1 MGFGSNL
8 NAGTARAA
16 VVDTKAGGMSAGES
30 FTTAVAA
37 LSSALER
44 NTSLCAPFLDV
55 LPIDGAGIATLGH
68 PFGSETVCAS
78 NQLVA
83 RLDELQ
89 IDLGE
94 GPCWQAQATRRP
106 VLTSDTRDSSRDAWP
121 VFAEAI
127 QDDNVGALY
136 AFPLI
141 IGPLSIGAIDLY
153 SVRTGGL
160 SEKQVADATELASIA
175 ARQVLRC
182 TLSDCEFR
190 SRDDAGDAVTE
201 YSRRVVHQATGMV
214 LAQLNVPAADA
225 LLIIRGHAF
234 ADNRPVRDIAT
245 EIVERKLDLAHG
257 LAGVRI
263 NHDGQRW

>member
-1 MGFGSNL
+1 
-8 NAGTARAA
+8 
-16 VVDTKAGGMSAGES
+16 MSAGEGFS
-30 FTTAVAA
+30 AAVAA

-55 LPIDGAGIATLGH
+55 LPVDGAGISTLGH

-83 RLDELQ
+83 HLDEVQ
-89 IDLGE
+89 MDLGE
-94 GPCWQAQATRRP
+94 GPCWRAQATRRP
-106 VLTSDTRDSSRDAWP
+106 VLTPDIRDGSRDAWP

-127 QDDNVGALY
+127 QDDNVAALY

-141 IGPLSIGAIDLY
+141 IGPLCIGAIDLY
-153 SVRTGGL
+153 SVTAGRL
-160 SEKQVADATELASIA
+160 SDTQVADATELAGIV

-182 TLSDCEFR
+182 TLSDRE
-190 SRDDAGDAVTE
+190 SKVRDEASDAAIE

-234 ADNRPVRDIAT
+234 ADGRTVRHIAT

-257 LAGVRI
+257 HAGVE
-263 NHDGQRW
+263 N